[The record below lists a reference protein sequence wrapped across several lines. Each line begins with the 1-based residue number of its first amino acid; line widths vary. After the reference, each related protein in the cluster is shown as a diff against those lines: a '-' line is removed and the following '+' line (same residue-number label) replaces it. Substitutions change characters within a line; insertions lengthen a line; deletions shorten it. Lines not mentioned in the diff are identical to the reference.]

1 MHARLWHRRSLVCM
15 RCSPRTHALTCS
27 HACAPART
35 HRSMNGCFP
44 LCYAVA
50 HRSLDS
56 VAPPRTHRFTHAFC
70 SHACTPARTQAST
83 NGCFPL
89 CYAVADRWLDSVAP
103 PRIDSRMH
111 ADTPTQFICHVVSR
125 VESRTHAL
133 IHALMQCVNGQKPRL
148 DTDRH
153 HGSIQCEKRR
163 FRVPPLFLSPAI

>member
-1 MHARLWHRRSLVCM
+1 MHARLLHRCSLLCM
-15 RCSPRTHALTCS
+15 RCSSRTHRVTHALTCS

-35 HRSMNGCFP
+35 HRSTNGRFP
-44 LCYAVA
+44 LWL
-50 HRSLDS
+50 R
-56 VAPPRTHRFTHAFC
+56 RHA
-70 SHACTPARTQAST
+70 SIH
-83 NGCFPL
+83 
-89 CYAVADRWLDSVAP
+89 DWLNSVAP

-111 ADTPTQFICHVVSR
+111 ADAQTQFICHVVSR